1 MENSTQNKTTL
12 RELVAKEQIFAP
24 CIYDCYSARAAQLA
38 GYKAAL
44 LSGGAVAGSLL
55 GKPDMAFLN
64 IEELIQV
71 TDRIC
76 SYSPLPIIVDA
87 DDGYGESPAVVYH
100 NISRLVKAGA
110 MAVTIEDST
119 GIRGWERLIHN
130 KFSKQNDLVS
140 ENVWLAKVKAAV
152 AACKGTGC
160 MVIARTAAKYTYGL
174 QAAIDRLNKALE
186 VGADMVLAVGIKTLQ
201 DCEMMGE
208 QIKGWKMYPDV
219 MAKNHVPDVELSDME
234 RCGFNLVTMHYM
246 EKGAMWGMVQY
257 GVENLKNKS
266 TVYSEWHDT
275 NGYYTS
281 GEDGLNGNAKELL
294 DFEAECLD
302 NPGSKEEVNG

>member
-1 MENSTQNKTTL
+1 MSAIVSL
-12 RELVAKEQIFAP
+12 RELVSKEQIFAP
-24 CIYDCYSARAAQLA
+24 CIYDCFSAQAAELC

-64 IEELIQV
+64 IEELVQV

-87 DDGYGESPAVVYH
+87 DDGYGESPAVVRY

-130 KFSKQNDLVS
+130 NFSRQNDLVP
-140 ENVWLAKVKAAV
+140 ENLWLAKVKAAV
-152 AACKGTGC
+152 DACKGTEC

-174 QAAIDRLNKALE
+174 QAAIDRLNHALE
-186 VGADMVLAVGIKTLQ
+186 VGADMVLAVGIKTPE
-201 DCEMMGE
+201 DCKMMGE

-219 MAKNHVPDVELSDME
+219 MAKNQVPDVELSYME
-234 RCGFNLVTMHYM
+234 ENGFNLVTMHYM
-246 EKGAMWGMVQY
+246 EKGAMWGMVEY
-257 GVENLKNKS
+257 GTMNMKNKS
-266 TVYSEWHDT
+266 TVYSEWHDM
-275 NGYYTS
+275 NGYDS
-281 GEDGLNGNAKELL
+281 GKDFNNGKANLLL
-294 DFEAECLD
+294 DFERECMN
-302 NPGSKEEVNG
+302 NPGSTDRVCD

>member
-1 MENSTQNKTTL
+1 MPAKTTL
-12 RELVAKEQIFAP
+12 RELVSKEQIFAP
-24 CIYDCYSARAAQLA
+24 CIYDCFSANAAEIS

-76 SYSPLPIIVDA
+76 TYSPLPIIVDA

-100 NISRLVKAGA
+100 NVSRLVKAGA
-110 MAVTIEDST
+110 MALTIEDST

-130 KFSKQNDLVS
+130 NFSKQNDLVS

-152 AACKGTGC
+152 AACKGSDC

-174 QAAIDRLNKALE
+174 QAAIDRLNKALD
-186 VGADMVLAVGIKTLQ
+186 VGADMVLAVGIKTLD
-201 DCEMMGE
+201 DCKMMGE

-219 MAKNHVPDVELSDME
+219 MAKNHVPDVELDDMAA
-234 RCGFNLVTMHYM
+234 CGFNLVTMHYM
-246 EKGAMWGMVQY
+246 EKGAMWGMIEY
-257 GVENLKNKS
+257 GTENLKNKS
-266 TVYSEWHDT
+266 TVYSEWHDM
-275 NGYYTS
+275 NGY
-281 GEDGLNGNAKELL
+281 DRNGGRANCGIAADLL
-294 DFEAECLD
+294 EFEKECLN
-302 NPGSKEEVNG
+302 NPGSTKANNG